1 MTASPS
7 PSSGS
12 DLGRLA
18 AWAGVAVGVFA
29 LSVAVSAGAWWLL
42 GWVGG
47 R

>member
-1 MTASPS
+1 MTTTPS
-7 PSSGS
+7 PGS

-29 LSVAVSAGAWWLL
+29 LGVAVSAGAWWLW

>member
-7 PSSGS
+7 PGS
-12 DLGRLA
+12 DLARLI
-18 AWAGVAVGVFA
+18 AWAAIAVCVLGMG
-29 LSVAVSAGAWWLL
+29 VAVSAGAWWLW